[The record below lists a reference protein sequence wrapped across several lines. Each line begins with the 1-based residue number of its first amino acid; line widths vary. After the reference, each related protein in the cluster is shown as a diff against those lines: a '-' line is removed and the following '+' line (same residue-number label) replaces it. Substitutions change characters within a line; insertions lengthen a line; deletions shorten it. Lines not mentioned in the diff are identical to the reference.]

1 MNEREI
7 YSIIKNMS
15 EKMTQMNDRKNNNV
29 NTDNRENVRGFEL
42 LAPAG
47 SLEIFK
53 AVIAAGADAVY
64 VGGDLFGARAYA
76 NNFSEEELLEAIDY
90 AHLFGRKVYLTV
102 NTLLKNAELTR
113 KLYDYILPFYRRG
126 LDAVLVQDMGVF
138 SFIREYFP
146 DLPIHTSTQMTIT
159 GVEGARMLQSLGA
172 ERIVMAREVS
182 LSEMKEIYDQTGVEL
197 EAFVHGALCYCY
209 SGQCLFSSMLG
220 GRSGNRGRCAQPCRL
235 AYSVLDENHNTYE
248 KESFVLSLKDMCGI
262 EDLNKLWEAGV
273 YSLKIEGRMKQAP
286 YAAGI
291 VSFYRKYID
300 RFLAQKKKENVPVE
314 KQDMQDILALGNRC
328 GFTDAYYSRQNGP
341 DMVTFVK
348 PSYEKT
354 KQGLQEKI
362 IETYV
367 TNPKKVPVTGVV
379 SLSVGKPASYE
390 LTYHGETFRT
400 EGMGVMEAQKKPLNE
415 ADVAQR
421 MAKTGDTFFEVTDL
435 KVHLGENVFL
445 PNGALNQLRRDA
457 FSMLQEKMLEPYYR
471 CSEKAMGDE
480 KSKNLNGH
488 RNVENEPTIVCLT
501 EKRELLSVLL
511 KKEFVSAIYLD
522 FAAYG
527 RTHFMDE
534 LAEDVAK
541 IKKAKKQAFF
551 AMPRIFRNEIADWFV
566 SLANDL
572 QNLQLDG
579 ILVRGYEE
587 LAYCR
592 QYLPKCK
599 MITDQNVY
607 TYNDRAQQFFA
618 EAGVWANTVPIE
630 LNRGEIMHRDN
641 QRSEMIVYGY
651 YPLMTSAQCVH
662 KNTKACDKCPT
673 ITYLKDRY
681 QAQFP
686 VKNYCSACYN
696 VVYNSLPVMLF
707 SNIRE
712 LQKAGLR
719 TFRLDFTMES
729 EKMTGNVMNL
739 LEEFLYEDRRQ
750 YPEQWKEHYTNG
762 HYKRGV
768 E

>member
-1 MNEREI
+1 
-7 YSIIKNMS
+7 
-15 EKMTQMNDRKNNNV
+15 
-29 NTDNRENVRGFEL
+29 
-42 LAPAG
+42 
-47 SLEIFK
+47 
-53 AVIAAGADAVY
+53 
-64 VGGDLFGARAYA
+64 
-76 NNFSEEELLEAIDY
+76 
-90 AHLFGRKVYLTV
+90 
-102 NTLLKNAELTR
+102 
-113 KLYDYILPFYRRG
+113 
-126 LDAVLVQDMGVF
+126 
-138 SFIREYFP
+138 
-146 DLPIHTSTQMTIT
+146 
-159 GVEGARMLQSLGA
+159 
-172 ERIVMAREVS
+172 
-182 LSEMKEIYDQTGVEL
+182 
-197 EAFVHGALCYCY
+197 
-209 SGQCLFSSMLG
+209 
-220 GRSGNRGRCAQPCRL
+220 
-235 AYSVLDENHNTYE
+235 
-248 KESFVLSLKDMCGI
+248 
-262 EDLNKLWEAGV
+262 
-273 YSLKIEGRMKQAP
+273 
-286 YAAGI
+286 
-291 VSFYRKYID
+291 
-300 RFLAQKKKENVPVE
+300 
-314 KQDMQDILALGNRC
+314 
-328 GFTDAYYSRQNGP
+328 
-341 DMVTFVK
+341 MVTFVK

-390 LTYHGETFRT
+390 LTYRGETFRA
-400 EGMGVMEAQKKPLNE
+400 EGMEVMEAQKKPLNE

-457 FSMLQEKMLEPYYR
+457 FSMLQEKVLEPYYR
-471 CSEKAMGDE
+471 CSEKAMGEE
-480 KSKNLNGH
+480 KPKALNNV
-488 RNVENEPTIVCLT
+488 RNAENELAVVCLT

-511 KKEFVSAIYLD
+511 QKEFVSAIYLD
-522 FAAYG
+522 FAAY
-527 RTHFMDE
+527 RKTHFMDE

-541 IKKAKKQAFF
+541 IKKAKKQVFF

-572 QNLQLDG
+572 QNLRLDG
-579 ILVRGYEE
+579 ILVRSYEE

-592 QYLPKCK
+592 QYLPECK

-607 TYNDRAQQFFA
+607 TYNDRAQQFFT
-618 EAGVWANTVPIE
+618 EEGVWANTVPIE

-641 QRSEMIVYGY
+641 QKSEMIVYGY

-662 KNTKACDKCPT
+662 KNTKGCDKCPT

-686 VKNYCSACYN
+686 VKNFCSACYN

-712 LQKAGLR
+712 LQKAGLG

-729 EKMTGNVMNL
+729 EKMAGNVMDL

-750 YPEQWKEHYTNG
+750 YPEHWKEHYTNG